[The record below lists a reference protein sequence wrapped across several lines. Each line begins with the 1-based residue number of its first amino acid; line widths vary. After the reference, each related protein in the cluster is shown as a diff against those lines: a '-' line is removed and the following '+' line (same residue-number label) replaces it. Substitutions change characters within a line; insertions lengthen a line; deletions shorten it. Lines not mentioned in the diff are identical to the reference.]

1 MKKMTGIF
9 WPFENYILSTSQQ
22 PTQMKTQFVKRSLW
36 RYALLMILLLSGIA
50 SSAQQHARQ
59 STKAPDW
66 IAMMDDPNVNFF
78 VIEKSFND
86 YWRGKELPVEEDEI
100 LDVKNNSERKRGFLG
115 LFRRKE
121 SAERKETEKYA
132 FAYKKYQW
140 WRRQVLPYVQPDG
153 TILSKDQQI
162 RIWQQ
167 QKELKNNIN
176 AKQARDKKEKE
187 KDTSNSQQRY

>member
-1 MKKMTGIF
+1 
-9 WPFENYILSTSQQ
+9 
-22 PTQMKTQFVKRSLW
+22 MKTKSVKIPLW
-36 RYALLMILLLSGIA
+36 RCFLLMVLLLSGIA
-50 SSAQQHARQ
+50 SPAQQHARQ

-86 YWRGKELPVEEDEI
+86 YWKGKELPVEEDEI

-115 LFRRKE
+115 LFKRKE
-121 SAERKETEKYA
+121 SAERKESEKYA
-132 FAYKKYQW
+132 FQYKKYQW

-153 TILSKDQQI
+153 TILTKDQQI

-167 QKELKNNIN
+167 QKDLKNNIN
-176 AKQARDKKEKE
+176 AKQAKDRKEKE
-187 KDTSNSQQRY
+187 ADTSKSQQRY

>member
-1 MKKMTGIF
+1 
-9 WPFENYILSTSQQ
+9 
-22 PTQMKTQFVKRSLW
+22 MKTKSVKRPLW
-36 RYALLMILLLSGIA
+36 RYVLLVALLLSGIA
-50 SSAQQHARQ
+50 SPAQQHARQ

-66 IAMMDDPNVNFF
+66 ITMMDDPNVNFF

-86 YWRGKELPVEEDEI
+86 YWKGKELPVEEDEI

-115 LFRRKE
+115 LFKRKE
-121 SAERKETEKYA
+121 SEERKEGQQYA
-132 FAYKKYQW
+132 FEYKKYQW

-167 QKELKNNIN
+167 QKDLKSNIN
-176 AKQARDKKEKE
+176 AKQAKDKMEKE
-187 KDTSNSQQRY
+187 KKDTGNSQQRY